1 MTIKDFYDKAAGDD
15 AMKKKIAE
23 MTKAGKSL
31 EDFIAEFGIEGT
43 VDDLKA
49 YAETLSQEGK
59 LDKSQL
65 DAVAGGTTP
74 VTTIT
79 TVGVAVG
86 TYSLAAC

>member
-1 MTIKDFYDKAAGDD
+1 MTIKDFYEKAVADD
-15 AMKKKIAE
+15 SMKKKIAE

-31 EDFIAEFGIEGT
+31 EDFISEFGIEGT
-43 VDDLKA
+43 VDELKS
-49 YAETLSQEGK
+49 YAEKLSQEGK

-74 VTTIT
+74 VTTVT

-86 TYSLAAC
+86 TYSLATC

>member
-1 MTIKDFYDKAAGDD
+1 MTIKDFYEKAAADD
-15 AMKKKIAE
+15 SMKKKIAE

-31 EDFIAEFGIEGT
+31 EDFISEFGIEGT
-43 VDDLKA
+43 VDELKS

-74 VTTIT
+74 VTTVT